1 MLFLKILT
9 KLSLY
14 HILSILL
21 LTINLNESELQPS
34 RAHFHEQ
41 HGNGHSVHQ
50 IVDMRNL
57 GLLA

>member
-14 HILSILL
+14 QILSIKL
-21 LTINLNESELQPS
+21 LTLNLNEPELQPS

-41 HGNGHSVHQ
+41 HGNRHSVHQ
-50 IVDMRNL
+50 KVDMRNL
-57 GLLA
+57 RLLA